1 MDSCAQAVD
10 EDAQLGAAIWSQPM
24 KAGTRRAAAPRVLL
38 RLNAGKS
45 HVQETQRRLE
55 GALRAHMTC
64 EQAGVYGGD

>member
-1 MDSCAQAVD
+1 
-10 EDAQLGAAIWSQPM
+10 M